1 MTLVEMAIVICLTAA
16 GFYLLTGWM
25 NEFQQRA
32 KRDLALRLLADLD
45 QALSRYH
52 RSTGVFPPSYEPD
65 SPFTA
70 TVNFL
75 DLDRTRPIMEA
86 LPECLWRGPGR
97 RTLVDPWG
105 TPLQYHAGA
114 GSNYARAN
122 SGKPVF
128 VSAGPD
134 RDFGDVD
141 PAHLGDNL
149 RSDDPGPEGFR
160 IHNAMREP
168 WNEDDSENKNAQDHD

>member
-1 MTLVEMAIVICLTAA
+1 MTLVEMAIVICLTGAA
-16 GFYLLTGWM
+16 FYLLIGWM

-45 QALSRYH
+45 KSLSRYH
-52 RSTGVFPPSYEPD
+52 RATGGYPPSYEPH
-65 SPFTA
+65 SAITA

-75 DLDRTRPIMEA
+75 DLDRTRSIMES
-86 LPECLWRGPGR
+86 LPECLWNEPTR

-105 TPLQYHAGA
+105 TPLQYHSGPD
-114 GSNYARAN
+114 SQLARAN
-122 SGKPVF
+122 NGKPVF

-134 RDFGDVD
+134 RDFGDMD
-141 PAHLGDNL
+141 TARMGDNL

-160 IHNAMREP
+160 LHDAMREP
-168 WNEDDSENKNAQDHD
+168 WNEDENENTNAKDHD